1 MTDLERA
8 KNLLTGECTC
18 ALCLGDCTYLS
29 TERGVKP
36 LVAWLESG
44 IDFQGFCA
52 ADKVVGKATAFLYVL
67 LGVKSVYAKVI
78 SKDGLRVLQKRGI
91 AVEKDTIVEYIIN
104 RKGDGRCPFE
114 ESVLCVDD
122 EKAALQKIRQKMQ
135 ELGIEIS

>member
-36 LVAWLESG
+36 LVAWLESC

-78 SKDGLRVLQKRGI
+78 SKDGLRVLQKHGI

-114 ESVLCVDD
+114 ECVLCVED
-122 EKAALQKIRQKMQ
+122 EKTALREIGRKMQ
-135 ELGIEIS
+135 EMGIGIS